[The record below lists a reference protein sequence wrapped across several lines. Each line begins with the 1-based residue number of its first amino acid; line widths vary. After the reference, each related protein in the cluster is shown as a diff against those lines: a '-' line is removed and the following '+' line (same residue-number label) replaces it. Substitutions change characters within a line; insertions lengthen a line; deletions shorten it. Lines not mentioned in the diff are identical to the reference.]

1 MQNYKKFYQDGVVEK
16 TKQARILY
24 DNIRLTATE
33 EQFIKFM
40 AALKS
45 CEKKLP
51 WDILDNALKAQ
62 SNEKLEQDVHL
73 VKQSRGANDKLGDS
87 SNGIGEVI

>member
-1 MQNYKKFYQDGVVEK
+1 MQNYKIFYQDAVVQ
-16 TKQARILY
+16 TKQARMLY
-24 DNIRLTATE
+24 DNIRLKATE

-45 CEKKLP
+45 CEKQLP
-51 WDILDNALKAQ
+51 WNILDKALKAQ
-62 SNEKLEQDVHL
+62 SNEALEQDVH
-73 VKQSRGANDKLGDS
+73 S